1 MSIVHLSLLS
11 GTEKVKRLNPEGTDG
26 LVFGDFMI
34 DRPDLD
40 AIVEVGQAAR
50 FMAAN

>member
-1 MSIVHLSLLS
+1 MAHLSLLS
-11 GTEKVKRLNPEGTDG
+11 GVKKVKRFHIEGIDG
-26 LVFGDFMI
+26 LVFDDFMI

-50 FMAAN
+50 YSAVN